1 MPSADGTMEY
11 QGAVEDIGNTGDWVY
26 DCEHS
31 GTFYSRD
38 GRKLAFQPPDANGRV
53 MSTIY
58 RSGPA

>member
-1 MPSADGTMEY
+1 MEY
-11 QGAVEDIGNTGDWVY
+11 QGAVEDIGNIGDWVY